1 MSDLVSS
8 NWDTEST
15 NTKQKQDS
23 IVFTTVKRW
32 KLQQMEEET
41 LGL

>member
-1 MSDLVSS
+1 MSDLITS

-15 NTKQKQDS
+15 NTKQKQNS
-23 IVFTTVKRW
+23 TVFTTVKQW
-32 KLQQMEEET
+32 KLQQMEEDT